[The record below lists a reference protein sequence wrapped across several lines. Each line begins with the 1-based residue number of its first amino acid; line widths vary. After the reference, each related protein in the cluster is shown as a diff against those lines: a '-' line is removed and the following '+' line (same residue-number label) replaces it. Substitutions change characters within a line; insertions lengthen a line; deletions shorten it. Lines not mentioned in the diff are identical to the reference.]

1 MNISKDGRTLYFSD
15 EEIDNE
21 TNGEKKVFVTKRIN
35 GKESHVKAE
44 KRKNIGKHLEN
55 SRKIQENNNEEED
68 KIFSFNSELVLGV
81 NEADFKEEKKKA
93 KKKKEKKQKA
103 KQKKNKKE
111 KDKIKENQEYQ
122 QYQEHNP
129 QNKHKKATKRKKSKK
144 KINKKII
151 GFFSIIILIAIIIV
165 LALTAPIFN
174 ITDITVKGN
183 SQISS
188 NMIISLSG
196 LRKGEN
202 IFKFNNSVEQKIKEN
217 TYIESVDIKRKLPGT
232 VEISVEERQIKY
244 QINLINS
251 YVYIDKNGYIL
262 ENSSEKK
269 EVLVIVGLSIKED
282 EMMNEKR
289 LKIEDL
295 KKLNDIIKIIDAAKA
310 INADSLIT
318 EINTEDKD
326 NYVLYLESKSK
337 KVNIGDT
344 SNLTNKML
352 YVQKILENEE
362 GKSGTA
368 FVNGDLSAGFKPYFR
383 EE

>member
-1 MNISKDGRTLYFSD
+1 MKKMNISKDGRTLYFSD
-15 EEIDNE
+15 EEIDSE

-44 KRKNIGKHLEN
+44 KRKSIGRHLEN
-55 SRKIQENNNEEED
+55 DKKNQENED
-68 KIFSFNSELVLGV
+68 DEIFSFNSEMVLGV
-81 NEADFKEEKKKA
+81 NASDVKEKEQKR
-93 KKKKEKKQKA
+93 KKKK
-103 KQKKNKKE
+103 QKKE
-111 KDKIKENQEYQ
+111 LMEIKEN
-122 QYQEHNP
+122 HN
-129 QNKHKKATKRKKSKK
+129 QNKNKTQQTKKRKKSKKK

-151 GFFSIIILIAIIIV
+151 GFISIIILIAIIIV

-174 ITDITVKGN
+174 ITDITVSGN
-183 SQISS
+183 NQISS

-196 LRKGEN
+196 LKKGEN
-202 IFKFNNSVEQKIKEN
+202 IFKFNSNVKQKIKEN
-217 TYIESVDIKRKLPGT
+217 TYIETVNIKRKLPGT
-232 VEISVEERQIKY
+232 VMISVEERTVKY

-262 ENSSEKK
+262 ENSAEKK
-269 EVLVIVGLSIKED
+269 DVPVIVGLSIKED

-289 LKIEDL
+289 LKTEDL
-295 KKLNDIIKIIDAAKA
+295 EKMNDIIKIIDAAKA
-310 INADSLIT
+310 INIDNLIT

-337 KVNIGDT
+337 KINIGDT

-362 GKSGTA
+362 GRSGTA
-368 FVNGDLSAGFKPYFR
+368 FVNGDLSTGFKPYFR

>member
-55 SRKIQENNNEEED
+55 NKKIQEEENEDDE
-68 KIFSFNSELVLGV
+68 IFSFNSELVLGV
-81 NEADFKEEKKKA
+81 NEADFKEEKKKG
-93 KKKKEKKQKA
+93 KKKKASKSKRAKEKSKEENQKQTKEKKKR
-103 KQKKNKKE
+103 
-111 KDKIKENQEYQ
+111 
-122 QYQEHNP
+122 
-129 QNKHKKATKRKKSKK
+129 KHKKK

-151 GFFSIIILIAIIIV
+151 GFFSIVILIAVIIV

-174 ITDITVKGN
+174 ITDITVNGN
-183 SQISS
+183 NQISS
-188 NMIISLSG
+188 NMIINLSG
-196 LRKGEN
+196 LKKGEN
-202 IFKFNNSVEQKIKEN
+202 IFKFNSSVEQKIKEN
-217 TYIESVDIKRKLPGT
+217 TYIESVNIKRKLPGT
-232 VEISVEERQIKY
+232 VVISVEERQVKY

-269 EVLVIVGLSIKED
+269 DVPVIVGLSIKEN
-282 EMMNEKR
+282 EMMNDKR
-289 LKIEDL
+289 LKTEDL
-295 KKLNDIIKIIDAAKA
+295 EKINDIIKIIDAAKA
-310 INADSLIT
+310 INIDGLIT
-318 EINTEDKD
+318 EINTENKD
-326 NYVLYLESKSK
+326 NYVLYLESKNK
-337 KVNIGDT
+337 KINIGDT

-362 GKSGTA
+362 GKSGSA
-368 FVNGDLSAGFKPYFR
+368 YVNGDLSAGFKPYFR

>member
-15 EEIDNE
+15 EEIDSE

-44 KRKNIGKHLEN
+44 KRKSIGRHLEN
-55 SRKIQENNNEEED
+55 NKKNQENED
-68 KIFSFNSELVLGV
+68 DEIFSFNSEMVLGV
-81 NEADFKEEKKKA
+81 NASDVKEKEQKR
-93 KKKKEKKQKA
+93 KKKK
-103 KQKKNKKE
+103 QKKE
-111 KDKIKENQEYQ
+111 LMEIKEN
-122 QYQEHNP
+122 HN
-129 QNKHKKATKRKKSKK
+129 QNKNKTQQTKKRKKSKKK

-151 GFFSIIILIAIIIV
+151 GFISIIILIAIIIV

-174 ITDITVKGN
+174 ITDITVSGN
-183 SQISS
+183 NQISS
-188 NMIISLSG
+188 NMIINLSG
-196 LRKGEN
+196 LKKGEN
-202 IFKFNNSVEQKIKEN
+202 IFKFNSNVKQKIKEN
-217 TYIESVDIKRKLPGT
+217 TYIETVNIKRKLPGT
-232 VEISVEERQIKY
+232 VMISVEERTVKY

-262 ENSSEKK
+262 ENSAEKK
-269 EVLVIVGLSIKED
+269 DVPVIVGLSIKED

-289 LKIEDL
+289 LKTEDL
-295 KKLNDIIKIIDAAKA
+295 EKMNDIIKIIDAAKA
-310 INADSLIT
+310 INIDNLIT

-337 KVNIGDT
+337 KINIGDT

-362 GKSGTA
+362 GRSGTA
-368 FVNGDLSAGFKPYFR
+368 FVNGDLSTGFKPYFR

>member
-15 EEIDNE
+15 EEIDSE

-44 KRKNIGKHLEN
+44 KRKSIGRHLEN
-55 SRKIQENNNEEED
+55 NKKNQENED
-68 KIFSFNSELVLGV
+68 DEIFSFNSEMVLGV
-81 NEADFKEEKKKA
+81 NASDVKEKEQKR
-93 KKKKEKKQKA
+93 KKKK
-103 KQKKNKKE
+103 QKKE
-111 KDKIKENQEYQ
+111 LMEIKEN
-122 QYQEHNP
+122 HN
-129 QNKHKKATKRKKSKK
+129 QNKNKTQQTKKRKKSKKK

-151 GFFSIIILIAIIIV
+151 GFISIIILIAIIII

-174 ITDITVKGN
+174 ITDITVSGN
-183 SQISS
+183 NQISS
-188 NMIISLSG
+188 NMIINLSG
-196 LRKGEN
+196 LKKGEN
-202 IFKFNNSVEQKIKEN
+202 IFKFNSNVKQKIKEN
-217 TYIESVDIKRKLPGT
+217 TYIETVNIKRKLPGT
-232 VEISVEERQIKY
+232 VMISVEERTVKY

-262 ENSSEKK
+262 ENSAEKK
-269 EVLVIVGLSIKED
+269 DVPVIVGLSIKED

-289 LKIEDL
+289 LKTEDL
-295 KKLNDIIKIIDAAKA
+295 EKMNDIIKIIDAAKA
-310 INADSLIT
+310 INIDNLIT

-337 KVNIGDT
+337 KINIGDT

-362 GKSGTA
+362 GRSGTA
-368 FVNGDLSAGFKPYFR
+368 FVNGDLSTGFKPYFR

>member
-55 SRKIQENNNEEED
+55 NKKIQEKENEDDE
-68 KIFSFNSELVLGV
+68 IFSFNSELVLGV
-81 NEADFKEEKKKA
+81 NEADFKEEKKKS
-93 KKKKEKKQKA
+93 KKKKVSKSKRAKEKSQKEKK
-103 KQKKNKKE
+103 
-111 KDKIKENQEYQ
+111 
-122 QYQEHNP
+122 
-129 QNKHKKATKRKKSKK
+129 KRRPRKK

-151 GFFSIIILIAIIIV
+151 GFFSIIILIAVIIV

-174 ITDITVKGN
+174 ITDITVNGN
-183 SQISS
+183 NQISS
-188 NMIISLSG
+188 NMIINLSG
-196 LRKGEN
+196 LKRGEN
-202 IFKFNNSVEQKIKEN
+202 IFKFNSSVEQKIKEN
-217 TYIESVDIKRKLPGT
+217 AYIETVNIKRRLPGT

-262 ENSSEKK
+262 ENSAERKD
-269 EVLVIVGLSIKED
+269 VPVIVGLSIKED
-282 EMMNEKR
+282 EMMNDKR
-289 LKIEDL
+289 LKTEDL
-295 KKLNDIIKIIDAAKA
+295 EKLNDIIKIVDAAKT
-310 INADSLIT
+310 INADVLIT
-318 EINTEDKD
+318 EINTENTD
-326 NYVLYLESKSK
+326 NYVLYLESQNK
-337 KVNIGDT
+337 KINIGDT

-352 YVQKILENEE
+352 YVQKILENEQ
-362 GKSGTA
+362 GKSGSA
-368 FVNGDLSAGFKPYFR
+368 FVNGNLSAGFKPYFR